1 MKPYVIKQG
10 DYLLKIAH
18 ILGFDADLVW
28 NGGQNAE
35 LKALRKDPSMLKAG
49 DVLFVPDEPKPKLRL
64 NQHEANAFVAR
75 VPAVKLAL
83 HVAEDGEPLKN
94 KKYVIEGLGDESEQV
109 TDGDGKLELSAPVHV
124 REVIVR
130 FVETGKRLKLA
141 IGELDPPDTPSGA
154 RMRLTSLGFYG
165 PKLAGKDQYVE
176 RDDEALRG
184 ALRAFQA
191 SKQLAATGDLDDA
204 TRDALVAEHGS

>member
-1 MKPYVIKQG
+1 M
-10 DYLLKIAH
+10 
-18 ILGFDADLVW
+18 
-28 NGGQNAE
+28 
-35 LKALRKDPSMLKAG
+35 
-49 DVLFVPDEPKPKLRL
+49 
-64 NQHEANAFVAR
+64 
-75 VPAVKLAL
+75 
-83 HVAEDGEPLKN
+83 
-94 KKYVIEGLGDESEQV
+94 
-109 TDGDGKLELSAPVHV
+109 
-124 REVIVR
+124 
-130 FVETGKRLKLA
+130 ETGKRLKLA